1 MLPVSGCGI
10 HFLIALQ
17 VLGTDGF
24 EESELSLSAK
34 IRAETRGDTEKL
46 MACVGH

>member
-17 VLGTDGF
+17 VLGTDDF
-24 EESELSLSAK
+24 EESELSAMIRDEAK
-34 IRAETRGDTEKL
+34 GDMKKL
-46 MACVGH
+46 VACVRH